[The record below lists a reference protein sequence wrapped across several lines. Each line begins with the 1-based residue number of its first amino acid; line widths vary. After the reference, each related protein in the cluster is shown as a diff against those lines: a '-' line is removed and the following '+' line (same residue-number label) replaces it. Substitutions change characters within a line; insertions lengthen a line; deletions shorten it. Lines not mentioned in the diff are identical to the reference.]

1 VTQHDLLNLV
11 ASQQDANRYVYA
23 GGNPINS
30 IDPAGLC
37 LVDAL
42 CDAADRVARGGS
54 RVVHGV
60 SHAARTVARG
70 AWVAARNRYVR
81 YGAMTIAVG
90 AGEIACGPACAVGVG
105 TALYVADNADEPR

>member
-1 VTQHDLLNLV
+1 MPLT
-11 ASQQDANRYVYA
+11 AS
-23 GGNPINS
+23 
-30 IDPAGLC
+30 LE
-37 LVDAL
+37 
-42 CDAADRVARGGS
+42 AA
-54 RVVHGV
+54 
-60 SHAARTVARG
+60 AASFTACRTPPERSRG